1 MHVLGSYVVSV
12 FVTVIAPP
20 AFCSVVVVVTLFPVS
35 GVVVDV
41 DSDTIGAGTVVA
53 GAVAAGA
60 AAATGAGSA
69 AAGAGVVAAGAGS
82 DAAGAGAA
90 AAGTG
95 SAAAGAGVAT
105 AGAGSDAAGAG
116 AAAAGAGSAAAGAGA
131 DTVVV
136 TSDETL
142 TTPVGISTECCSTS
156 LCAFV
161 STVTPGSPPSPFS
174 AANTL
179 ISPNAVAPPT
189 ASPAAMTLFA
199 SLDIF
204 PVFSLL
210 S

>member
-20 AFCSVVVVVTLFPVS
+20 AFCSVVVVVTLFSVS

-60 AAATGAGSA
+60 GAAATGAGSA

-82 DAAGAGAA
+82 
-90 AAGTG
+90 
-95 SAAAGAGVAT
+95 AAAGAGIAT

>member
-1 MHVLGSYVVSV
+1 MVVS
-12 FVTVIAPP
+12 
-20 AFCSVVVVVTLFPVS
+20 VVVTLFPVS

-41 DSDTIGAGTVVA
+41 DSDTIGAGA
-53 GAVAAGA
+53 
-60 AAATGAGSA
+60 A
-69 AAGAGVVAAGAGS
+69 AAGAGVV
-82 DAAGAGAA
+82 
-90 AAGTG
+90 
-95 SAAAGAGVAT
+95 
-105 AGAGSDAAGAG
+105 
-116 AAAAGAGSAAAGAGA
+116 AAGAGSAAAGAGA

-142 TTPVGISTECCSTS
+142 TAPVGISTECCSTS

-204 PVFSLL
+204 PVFSL
-210 S
+210 

>member
-1 MHVLGSYVVSV
+1 MVVS
-12 FVTVIAPP
+12 
-20 AFCSVVVVVTLFPVS
+20 VVVTLFPVP

-41 DSDTIGAGTVVA
+41 DSDTIGAGAVVA
-53 GAVAAGA
+53 RADSVAEA
-60 AAATGAGSA
+60 AGSA
-69 AAGAGVVAAGAGS
+69 A
-82 DAAGAGAA
+82 
-90 AAGTG
+90 T
-95 SAAAGAGVAT
+95 AAGAGVA
-105 AGAGSDAAGAG
+105 AAGEAT
-116 AAAAGAGSAAAGAGA
+116 AGAGSAAAGAGA

>member
-1 MHVLGSYVVSV
+1 MIIFFVVSLLPASEVV
-12 FVTVIAPP
+12 F
-20 AFCSVVVVVTLFPVS
+20 
-35 GVVVDV
+35 DV
-41 DSDTIGAGTVVA
+41 DSDAIGAGAVVA
-53 GAVAAGA
+53 GADSVAEAAGSVATSAGVVSAGA
-60 AAATGAGSA
+60 A
-69 AAGAGVVAAGAGS
+69 AAGAGS
-82 DAAGAGAA
+82 DA
-90 AAGTG
+90 
-95 SAAAGAGVAT
+95 

>member
-60 AAATGAGSA
+60 AAA
-69 AAGAGVVAAGAGS
+69 
-82 DAAGAGAA
+82 
-90 AAGTG
+90 
-95 SAAAGAGVAT
+95 AT
-105 AGAGSDAAGAG
+105 
-116 AAAAGAGSAAAGAGA
+116 GAGSAAAGAGA

-142 TTPVGISTECCSTS
+142 TAPVGISTECCSTS

>member
-41 DSDTIGAGTVVA
+41 DSDTIGTGTVVA
-53 GAVAAGA
+53 EADSVVEAAGSATTSAGIVAAGA
-60 AAATGAGSA
+60 A
-69 AAGAGVVAAGAGS
+69 AAGAGS

-95 SAAAGAGVAT
+95 SDAAGAGAT
-105 AGAGSDAAGAG
+105 AAGAGSDAAGAE
-116 AAAAGAGSAAAGAGA
+116 AAAAGAGA

-142 TTPVGISTECCSTS
+142 TAPVGISTECCSTS

-161 STVTPGSPPSPFS
+161 STVTPGSPPSTFS

>member
-12 FVTVIAPP
+12 FVTVVAPP

-53 GAVAAGA
+53 GADSVVEAAGSAATSAGIVAAGA
-60 AAATGAGSA
+60 AAA
-69 AAGAGVVAAGAGS
+69 GAGS
-82 DAAGAGAA
+82 D
-90 AAGTG
+90 
-95 SAAAGAGVAT
+95 AAGAGVAT

-116 AAAAGAGSAAAGAGA
+116 AGA

-142 TTPVGISTECCSTS
+142 TAPVEISTECCSTS

>member
-1 MHVLGSYVVSV
+1 MVVS
-12 FVTVIAPP
+12 
-20 AFCSVVVVVTLFPVS
+20 VVVTLFPVP
-35 GVVVDV
+35 GVVAGV
-41 DSDTIGAGTVVA
+41 DSDTIGADTVVA
-53 GAVAAGA
+53 EADSVAEATGS
-60 AAATGAGSA
+60 AAT
-69 AAGAGVVAAGAGS
+69 AAGAGVVVAGT
-82 DAAGAGAA
+82 GATS
-90 AAGTG
+90 AGTG
-95 SAAAGAGVAT
+95 SDT
-105 AGAGSDAAGAG
+105 AGAGS
-116 AAAAGAGSAAAGAGA
+116 AAAGAGSAAAGAGA

>member
-1 MHVLGSYVVSV
+1 MVVY
-12 FVTVIAPP
+12 
-20 AFCSVVVVVTLFPVS
+20 VVVTLFPVP

-41 DSDTIGAGTVVA
+41 DSDTIGAGAVVARAGSDVA
-53 GAVAAGA
+53 GADV
-60 AAATGAGSA
+60 AATGAGSA
-69 AAGAGVVAAGAGS
+69 
-82 DAAGAGAA
+82 
-90 AAGTG
+90 
-95 SAAAGAGVAT
+95 
-105 AGAGSDAAGAG
+105 AAGAG

-142 TTPVGISTECCSTS
+142 TAPVGISTECCSTS

>member
-1 MHVLGSYVVSV
+1 MVVS
-12 FVTVIAPP
+12 
-20 AFCSVVVVVTLFPVS
+20 VVVTLFPVP

-41 DSDTIGAGTVVA
+41 DLDTIGAGAVVA
-53 GAVAAGA
+53 GADSVAEA
-60 AAATGAGSA
+60 AGSA
-69 AAGAGVVAAGAGS
+69 A
-82 DAAGAGAA
+82 
-90 AAGTG
+90 T
-95 SAAAGAGVAT
+95 AAGAGVAAAGEAT
-105 AGAGSDAAGAG
+105 AGAGS
-116 AAAAGAGSAAAGAGA
+116 AAAGAGSAAAGAGA

-204 PVFSLL
+204 LVFSLL